1 MIRILTLLLLC
12 PAFANAAEGLRDGTY
27 DGFDC
32 TAPMSDQ
39 RILLR
44 GDEIDFHEFS
54 CNLSNPVRVRD
65 MDGAVLF
72 DAACSGE
79 GETWMTRYLLMH
91 AHDGGLIVVGSR
103 WAERHAR
110 CE

>member
-1 MIRILTLLLLC
+1 MKCLACALICLPTLALG
-12 PAFANAAEGLRDGTY
+12 AERLRDGTY

-32 TAPMSDQ
+32 AAPMSDQ
-39 RILLR
+39 RIVLR
-44 GDEIDFHEFS
+44 GDVIDFYESS
-54 CNLSNPVRVRD
+54 CRLSNPVHVRE

-72 DAACSGE
+72 DAACTGE
-79 GETWMTRYLLMH
+79 GERWESRYLLMH
-91 AHDGGLIVVGSR
+91 ARDGGLIVVGSR